1 MTRNRLVGIALVAA
15 SMVLGGG
22 AFAQKTPEG
31 GAPKAADAGGAKPIE
46 AGAAIPPGH
55 PAMPADDDD
64 PSANPHAGGGDPH
77 AGGGRPGM
85 QEQAPEDGS
94 LEDPTLPKGSIEI
107 HINDPAG
114 NPLPKT
120 DVTLGVIYNSV
131 AKGESRKRLVKQTD
145 ALGKVRFEE
154 LDSGS
159 GVAYRV
165 MVMKDDAT
173 FSATPFQL
181 GAKSGMRVIL
191 HVYPVTNDISQTL
204 VVSQLMMY
212 TEVKDDRV
220 QVQQALKIYN
230 FGRNAWVPPKDFVI
244 ALPPEFTAFT
254 TQQGMTDVSVEAV
267 PKQGIRLKGT
277 FTPGQHVVEFRWQLP
292 YAGEPE
298 VKFDIGV
305 MPNLA
310 ASRIIAPA
318 SKGMTLD
325 VTGFDPPRT
334 STDGMGQRALVAER
348 QWRREDAPPKSIPIA
363 LRGLPTE
370 GPGKVIATF
379 LSLCGIV
386 AGVVIGSRKPPPRDS
401 KGERAQLLESLE
413 ALEAG
418 HREGSIGPK
427 TYERARREL
436 IDGIARTFAEE
447 KTSRAASRAGRK
459 SSR

>member
-1 MTRNRLVGIALVAA
+1 MTRNRLAGLAIVAISVA
-15 SMVLGGG
+15 FGGG
-22 AFAQKTPEG
+22 ALAQDARDAKRPGPVASGTPVP
-31 GAPKAADAGGAKPIE
+31 A
-46 AGAAIPPGH
+46 GH
-55 PAMPADDDD
+55 PPMPADGDDDD
-64 PSANPHAGGGDPH
+64 PHANPHGAGGGDPH
-77 AGGGRPGM
+77 AGGGGKGGGQ
-85 QEQAPEDGS
+85 QETPEDGTI
-94 LEDPTLPKGSIEI
+94 EDPTLPKGSIEI

-114 NPLPKT
+114 NPMPKT

-131 AKGESRKRLVKQTD
+131 AKGESRKRLSKQTD
-145 ALGKVRFEE
+145 ELGKTRFTD

-165 MVMKDDAT
+165 MVLKDDAT

-181 GAKSGMRVIL
+181 GARSGMRVLL
-191 HVYPVTNDISQTL
+191 HVYPVSKDITQTL

-212 TEVKDDRV
+212 SEVKDDRI
-220 QVQQALKIYN
+220 QVQQAFKIYN

-244 ALPPEFTAFT
+244 PLPPEFTAFT
-254 TQQGMTDVSVEAV
+254 TQQGMTDVAVEAV
-267 PKQGIRLKGT
+267 PKQGVRLKGT

-292 YAGEPE
+292 YAGEAE
-298 VKFDIGV
+298 VKFDVGV

-325 VTGFDPPRT
+325 VGGFDPPRA
-334 STDGMGQRALVAER
+334 STDGMGQRALVAEK
-348 QWRREDAPPKSIPIA
+348 QWRREDTPVKSIPIA

-379 LSLCGIV
+379 LALCGVI
-386 AGVVIGSRKPPPRDS
+386 AGVVLGSKKAPARDS
-401 KGERAQLLESLE
+401 KGERAQLLDSLE

-427 TYERARREL
+427 TYERARREI
-436 IDGIARTFAEE
+436 IDGVARTFAEE
-447 KTSRAASRAGRK
+447 KGSSKAKK